1 MASLFDTLQAN
12 AFRAGV
18 TARTKQSQKWF
29 QKKIEE
35 LPMPSRKKLL
45 TDPALDPTSR
55 TLVGSMY
62 MYMYDPKTKKDL
74 PYYDRFP
81 LTILMDI
88 QKQGFTGLN
97 LHYLPYNTRALFL
110 DELMSLAPTK
120 VGDTTRLRNLRYDL
134 IAGARKYKE
143 FKPCFKQYLN
153 SHVKSRFARVPMT
166 DWEIAVFLP
175 VEQFVKKSK
184 AAIWTESLKIAKK

>member
-18 TARTKQSQKWF
+18 TARTKESQKWF
-29 QKKIEE
+29 QDKIKD
-35 LPMPSRKKLL
+35 LPNPSRKKLL
-45 TDPALDPTSR
+45 ADTALDPT
-55 TLVGSMY
+55 TKTMVGSMY

-81 LTILMDI
+81 LTILMSGN
-88 QKQGFTGLN
+88 KSGFTGLN
-97 LHYLPYNTRALFL
+97 LHYLPYNTRAAFL

-120 VGDTTRLRNLRYDL
+120 LGDTTRIRTLRYEL

-153 SHVKSRFARVPMT
+153 SHVKSRFVRVPMT
-166 DWEIAVFLP
+166 DWEIAIFLP
-175 VEQFVKKSK
+175 VEQFVKKNKTSV
-184 AAIWTESLKIAKK
+184 WTESLKISKG

>member
-18 TARTKQSQKWF
+18 TARTKESQKWF
-29 QKKIEE
+29 QDKIKD
-35 LPMPSRKKLL
+35 LPNPSRKKLL
-45 TDPALDPTSR
+45 TDPALDPT
-55 TLVGSMY
+55 TKTMVGSMY

-81 LTILMDI
+81 LTILMSGS
-88 QKQGFTGLN
+88 KKGFSGLN

-110 DELMSLAPTK
+110 DELMSLAPNK
-120 VGDTTRLRNLRYDL
+120 LGDTTRIRTLRYEL
-134 IAGARKYKE
+134 IAGAQKYKE

-153 SHVKSRFARVPMT
+153 SHVKSRFVRVPMT
-166 DWEIAVFLP
+166 DWEIAIFLP
-175 VEQFVKKSK
+175 VEQFVKKNKTSV
-184 AAIWTESLKIAKK
+184 WTESLKIAKG

>member
-18 TARTKQSQKWF
+18 TARTKESQKWF
-29 QKKIEE
+29 QDKIKD
-35 LPMPSRKKLL
+35 LPNPSRKKLL
-45 TDPALDPTSR
+45 ADTALDPT
-55 TLVGSMY
+55 TKTMVGSMY

-81 LTILMDI
+81 LTILMSGN
-88 QKQGFTGLN
+88 KSGFTGLN
-97 LHYLPYNTRALFL
+97 LHYLPYNTRAAFL

-120 VGDTTRLRNLRYDL
+120 LGDTTRIRTLRYEL

-153 SHVKSRFARVPMT
+153 SHVKSRFVRVPMT
-166 DWEIAVFLP
+166 DWEIAIFLP
-175 VEQFVKKSK
+175 VEQFVKKNKTSV
-184 AAIWTESLKIAKK
+184 WTDSLKISKG

>member
-18 TARTKQSQKWF
+18 TARTKESQKWF
-29 QKKIEE
+29 QDKIKD
-35 LPMPSRKKLL
+35 LPNPSRKKLL
-45 TDPALDPTSR
+45 ADTALDPT
-55 TLVGSMY
+55 TKTMVGSMY

-81 LTILMDI
+81 LTILMSGN
-88 QKQGFTGLN
+88 KSGFSGLN
-97 LHYLPYNTRALFL
+97 LHYLPYNTRAAFL

-120 VGDTTRLRNLRYDL
+120 LGDTTRIRTLRYEL

-153 SHVKSRFARVPMT
+153 SHVKSRFVRVPMT
-166 DWEIAVFLP
+166 DWEIAIFLP
-175 VEQFVKKSK
+175 VEQFVKKNKTSV
-184 AAIWTESLKIAKK
+184 WTDSLKISKG

>member
-18 TARTKQSQKWF
+18 TARTKESQKWF
-29 QKKIEE
+29 QDKIKD
-35 LPMPSRKKLL
+35 LPNPSRKKLL
-45 TDPALDPTSR
+45 ADTALDPT
-55 TLVGSMY
+55 TKTMVGSMY

-81 LTILMDI
+81 LTILMSGN
-88 QKQGFTGLN
+88 KSGFSGLN
-97 LHYLPYNTRALFL
+97 LHYLPYNTRAAFL

-120 VGDTTRLRNLRYDL
+120 LGDTTRIRTLRYEL

-153 SHVKSRFARVPMT
+153 SHVKSRFVRVPMT
-166 DWEIAVFLP
+166 DWEIAIFLP
-175 VEQFVKKSK
+175 VEQFVKKNKTSV
-184 AAIWTESLKIAKK
+184 WTESLKISKG

>member
-18 TARTKQSQKWF
+18 TARTKESQKWF
-29 QKKIEE
+29 QDKIEE

-45 TDPALDPTSR
+45 TDTALDPTAR
-55 TLVGSMY
+55 TLTGSMY

-81 LTILMDI
+81 LTILMNES
-88 QKQGFTGLN
+88 KKGFTGLN

-110 DELMSLAPTK
+110 DELMGLAPGK
-120 VGDTTRLRNLRYDL
+120 LGDTTRLRNLRYEL
-134 IAGARKYKE
+134 IAGARKFKE

-153 SHVKSRFARVPMT
+153 SHVKSKFVRVPMT
-166 DWEIAVFLP
+166 EWEIAIFLP
-175 VEQFVKKSK
+175 VEQFIKKSK
-184 AAIWTESLKIAKK
+184 SAIWTESLKIAKK